1 MRVTDFGRP
10 LMIRRCRK
18 ASHEKSIPA
27 ELVTLRFAI
36 SVDVAND
43 PPDLTWGGAVRINAV
58 YAANKIDTSPLLDE
72 AS

>member
-1 MRVTDFGRP
+1 
-10 LMIRRCRK
+10 MIRRCRK